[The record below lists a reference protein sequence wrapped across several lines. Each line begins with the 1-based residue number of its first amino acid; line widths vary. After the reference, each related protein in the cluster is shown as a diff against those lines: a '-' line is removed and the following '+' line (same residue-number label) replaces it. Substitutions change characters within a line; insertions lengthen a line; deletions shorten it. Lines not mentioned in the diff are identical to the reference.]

1 MLLICKNKIINM
13 NTKKTKFSLS
23 LLTMSLVMILMAG
36 CVSKSKVTYL
46 QGADAY
52 SVPTQLPTTY
62 EIKIQPDDQL
72 AVSVSSSEKELLEP
86 FTNKV
91 AIGTGGIGG
100 GTYGGRLFT
109 VDKNGFIEF
118 PVFGLIKVSG
128 YTRNE
133 LARIIEQRLK
143 TGGYT
148 QDPVVSVEIMSFKV
162 TVLSATNNSVVTCS
176 SERFTILEAIAK
188 AGGIQLSGKRQNVL
202 VLREEEGKVQSFRVD
217 LSNASATLNSPVYY
231 LKQNDVIYIE
241 PNGAARV
248 DASPFYKYISAFT
261 SIAGILSTVVGVA
274 MIWTKFVKK

>member
-1 MLLICKNKIINM
+1 MFSRKLFSFTTLIAAIALMLCLN
-13 NTKKTKFSLS
+13 
-23 LLTMSLVMILMAG
+23 G

-46 QGADAY
+46 QGADEFAT
-52 SVPTQLPTTY
+52 PTPLPTTY

-72 AVSVSSSEKELLEP
+72 AISVSSSEKELLDP

-91 AIGTGGIGG
+91 AIGTGGGTAGG
-100 GTYGGRLFT
+100 GGADGRSHGGMWFT
-109 VDKNGFIEF
+109 VDKGGFIEF

-133 LARIIEQRLK
+133 LARMIEQRLK
-143 TGGYT
+143 SGGYT

-162 TVLSATNNSVVTCS
+162 TILSDGNNSVVTCG

-202 VLREEEGKVQSFRVD
+202 VLREQDGKVQTFRVD
-217 LSNASATLNSPVYY
+217 LSNAKSTLNSPVYY

-241 PNGAARV
+241 PNGASRV
-248 DASPFYKYISAFT
+248 DASPFYKYASAFGSVAALIT
-261 SIAGILSTVVGVA
+261 TV
-274 MIWTKFVKK
+274 ISFLLLYKKF